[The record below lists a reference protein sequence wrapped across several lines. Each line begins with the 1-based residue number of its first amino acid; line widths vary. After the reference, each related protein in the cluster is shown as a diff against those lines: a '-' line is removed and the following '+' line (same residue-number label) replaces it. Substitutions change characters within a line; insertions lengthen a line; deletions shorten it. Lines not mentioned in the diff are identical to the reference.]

1 MFLFLSL
8 FFSRCQDCTIGSR
21 PTASWFHFL
30 SRPQSLLLIQL
41 PRRQMLS
48 ATMFWLTAMVN
59 ICSCNET
66 LCESSCKTKLIQETG
81 LVKGWV
87 WLKFGGKKEI
97 RGLNLASKKQ
107 QQKQSSLSL
116 RLSLL
121 RPCSLDIPHT
131 SVSTYKAPFHSS
143 FLVYHVSTVNVASMI
158 STHLDCWWT
167 PRLSFAWARPPAA
180 AQRGGTQPGSLAS
193 PFQMASLPSGC

>member
-1 MFLFLSL
+1 M
-8 FFSRCQDCTIGSR
+8 
-21 PTASWFHFL
+21 SWFHFL

-48 ATMFWLTAMVN
+48 ATMFWLTAMVH

-66 LCESSCKTKLIQETG
+66 LCESSCKTQLIQETG

-87 WLKFGGKKEI
+87 WLKFWGEKKEI
-97 RGLNLASKKQ
+97 RGLNLASKKI
-107 QQKQSSLSL
+107 KKNNHPPCL
-116 RLSLL
+116 RLSLF
-121 RPCSLDIPHT
+121 RPCSLDIPHA
-131 SVSTYKAPFHSS
+131 SVSTYKAPFHYSL
-143 FLVYHVSTVNVASMI
+143 LVDHLSTVNVASMI